1 MAARPLTVLFMPES
15 AYGPTNNCI
24 GIGDV
29 LRRRGH
35 RVVFAAEASW
45 KGRLE
50 PLGFEEDLVDLSAPG
65 PAASEL
71 GQPDDGAQDAGQF
84 WKDFIASTAPEFRR
98 PTIEQLGTWIK
109 PVWEELAGGARY
121 CQDQLTAI
129 VARTRPDVIVE
140 DNVISFPALLTA
152 GVPFVRIVSCNPL
165 EIAGPGLPPAFSG
178 YPVASQAGWAE
189 FRAEYDRV
197 HRTMWAEFNDW
208 VISQGAPSLPELEFI
223 HAGDLNLYVYPE
235 LADYPRASPL
245 GPRWQR
251 LDSSVRETDEQYTVP
266 AALAAQDGPLVYFS
280 LGSLGSADVPLMR
293 RLIGCLAATPYRYIV
308 SMGPLHAELELAPEH
323 GRRRVPAADLGHPA
337 GRPGHHARREQHHD
351 GVPALRQ
358 ADDRAAAVLGPA
370 RQRAADARARPGRP
384 AGHLPLHRR
393 RDARRAAPAARRQC
407 AAGPAG
413 RRCRADPGPPWPAP
427 GGGPDRARR

>member
-1 MAARPLTVLFMPES
+1 MTGRPLTVLFMPES

-50 PLGFEEDLVDLSAPG
+50 PLGFEEDLVDLSAP
-65 PAASEL
+65 AAA
-71 GQPDDGAQDAGQF
+71 DQDAGQF
-84 WKDFIASTAPEFRR
+84 WKDFIASTAPEFRK
-98 PTIEQLGTWIK
+98 PTIEQLDTWIK
-109 PVWEELAGGARY
+109 PVWDELAGGARY
-121 CQDQLTAI
+121 CQDQLAAI

-165 EIAGPGLPPAFSG
+165 EIADPGLPPAFSG
-178 YPVASQAGWAE
+178 YPVADQTKWAE

-197 HRTMWAEFNDW
+197 HRALWIEFNDW
-208 VISQGAPSLPELEFI
+208 VTSQGAPSLPDLEFI

-245 GPRWQR
+245 GPHWQR

-266 AALAAQDGPLVYFS
+266 APLAAQDGALIYFS

-308 SMGPLHAELELAPEH
+308 SMGPLHAELELAPNMAGAEFLPQTSVIPQADLVITH
-323 GRRRVPAADLGHPA
+323 GGNNTATECLHFGKPMIVLPLFWDQHDNAQRVAELGLGVRLDTYRFTDAELHGALAQLLGDTALRDRLATGAAQIQARQGLRRAADLIEEAA
-337 GRPGHHARREQHHD
+337 GR
-351 GVPALRQ
+351 
-358 ADDRAAAVLGPA
+358 
-370 RQRAADARARPGRP
+370 
-384 AGHLPLHRR
+384 
-393 RDARRAAPAARRQC
+393 
-407 AAGPAG
+407 
-413 RRCRADPGPPWPAP
+413 
-427 GGGPDRARR
+427 